1 MYLANDVI
9 QNSKKKGPEYG
20 REFLRVLLKS
30 FEHIGECCATDDKT
44 LGSLSRILN
53 IWEERGVYD
62 SKTVREFRAAIQRT
76 VGSGCAVASTGASGT
91 ASAGGTPS
99 ADDDLNSNGS
109 EPNEGASVKRK
120 PAAEQV
126 VAGKRHK
133 PASADKLET
142 TVEVNG
148 SVETHVL
155 LKQQEPAGKWSERRW
170 LMITLKL
177 T

>member
-62 SKTVREFRAAIQRT
+62 AKTVREFRAAIQRT
-76 VGSGCAVASTGASGT
+76 VGGGGTAAVASGV

-109 EPNEGASVKRK
+109 EPTEGAGVKRK
-120 PAAEQV
+120 TVAEQAV
-126 VAGKRHK
+126 VGKRQK
-133 PASADKLET
+133 AAIGDKLET
-142 TVEVNG
+142 TAEVNG
-148 SVETHVL
+148 LESHVA
-155 LKQQEPAGKWSERRW
+155 LKQQEPAGKWCDYHAGR
-170 LMITLKL
+170 L
-177 T
+177 